1 VSEAP
6 APAADA
12 PAPGKD
18 GNEEEAPGGKKH
30 KRSKKKKDK
39 AAAAAA
45 AVVDAWAPSAVAAAA
60 TLYSAA
66 VRELSRERGCTL
78 YQINAL
84 LGAKHAHAH
93 ALLFSLSVRNCVAAM
108 AEGRALQASQQQ
120 GAEGRQLGQ
129 PPRLPA
135 CLLPRAVAGKRAQRP
150 RPQVASS
157 GTGLHGKRFVLRGT
171 QPPLP
176 AAALLEV
183 DALCSE
189 VLGAKGSKQQLGET
203 LASTAGWWA

>member
-1 VSEAP
+1 MSALLETVAPVAHQSPPVDVRPLAQAIVSRLWGLPAAPQRAPVAQQPAGAPAPVPQQQAQGVPEAP
-6 APAADA
+6 VPAADA
-12 PAPGKD
+12 PVPGKD
-18 GNEEEAPGGKKH
+18 GDEEEAPGGKKR

-39 AAAAAA
+39 AAAAAD

-120 GAEGRQLGQ
+120 GAEGQQLGQ

-135 CLLPRAVAGKRAQRP
+135 CL
-150 RPQVASS
+150 
-157 GTGLHGKRFVLRGT
+157 
-171 QPPLP
+171 P
-176 AAALLEV
+176 AAA
-183 DALCSE
+183 CR
-189 VLGAKGSKQQLGET
+189 G
-203 LASTAGWWA
+203 